1 VAKPDQILFHVEIRR
16 PHFGVR
22 VCPAQALAD
31 AGQGHKESAGMG
43 TPQGIPCPR
52 PALAVVLLHRASTRL
67 LCAQFMSTSIL
78 LPCRCVDKAQGR
90 LHATCPMQYTQLF
103 RRLREQKNL
112 SHEALAKLAR
122 CHRNT
127 VLNVESGRQVKFKTI
142 ARLMAKMGYP
152 TDSPE
157 MASLALLWLESV
169 SGVDLADPAT
179 LGPVRQ
185 KLAVYDRTAGQAVR
199 QLMETIRRAKLDER
213 KVRLLTFAALR
224 PEMLAIIGSLQD
236 LLLTTEAG
244 GSELKVAEDR

>member
-1 VAKPDQILFHVEIRR
+1 
-16 PHFGVR
+16 
-22 VCPAQALAD
+22 
-31 AGQGHKESAGMG
+31 
-43 TPQGIPCPR
+43 
-52 PALAVVLLHRASTRL
+52 
-67 LCAQFMSTSIL
+67 
-78 LPCRCVDKAQGR
+78 
-90 LHATCPMQYTQLF
+90 MQYTRLF
-103 RRLREQKNL
+103 RRLREQKFL

-185 KLAVYDRTAGQAVR
+185 KLAVYDRTTGQAAR
-199 QLMETIRRAKLDER
+199 HLAETIRRARLDER
-213 KVRLLTFAALR
+213 KIRLLTFAAQR
-224 PEMLAIIGSLQD
+224 PEILAIIESVQD
-236 LLLTTEAG
+236 LLQSTAAG
-244 GSELKVAEDR
+244 VSDLKVAEDR